1 MILKM
6 CCREMGYE
14 VVDYVGWFAIYVCL
28 YACVCNVFYLFSGSF
43 GVYVPVNSK
52 DRYMIEFYSKLGF
65 LELSPGTSSDTTYV
79 GRTF

>member
-1 MILKM
+1 MYNPQNVK
-6 CCREMGYE
+6 
-14 VVDYVGWFAIYVCL
+14 
-28 YACVCNVFYLFSGSF
+28 CVYNVLFFPSGSF

-65 LELSPGTSSDTTYV
+65 LEISPGISPDTTYV

>member
-1 MILKM
+1 MMHDPQNIK
-6 CCREMGYE
+6 
-14 VVDYVGWFAIYVCL
+14 YVCN
-28 YACVCNVFYLFSGSF
+28 ALFFPSGSF

-65 LELSPGTSSDTTYV
+65 LELSPGISPDMTYV